1 MSATH
6 PDELEIAYSLR
17 GTDAS
22 LFTVDEE
29 TGQIRVQEGVG
40 LTIGRTY
47 TVNLTATDSAGFG
60 TIIIVMIEATEAS
73 FSHYDRNGNDR
84 IERDEIIMA
93 VADYFRGAIEKD
105 AVIEVIK
112 LYFAASG

>member
-1 MSATH
+1 
-6 PDELEIAYSLR
+6 
-17 GTDAS
+17 
-22 LFTVDEE
+22 
-29 TGQIRVQEGVG
+29 
-40 LTIGRTY
+40 
-47 TVNLTATDSAGFG
+47 
-60 TIIIVMIEATEAS
+60 MIEATEAS